1 MIFVQG
7 IYKTEQYGMI
17 LNGPIIAIEDD
28 ADDQFLLKTAIS
40 ELNITNTIVFF
51 ENGLQALRYLETTQ
65 DQPFLILCDIN
76 MPVMNGLELRENIDR
91 NDYLKKKSIPF
102 VFLSTADNPQIVDAA
117 YDSKIQGFYK
127 KLSNF
132 NEYQKQIRI
141 IIDYWKYC
149 LHPNKG

>member
-1 MIFVQG
+1 
-7 IYKTEQYGMI
+7 MI

>member
-1 MIFVQG
+1 
-7 IYKTEQYGMI
+7 MI

-40 ELNITNTIVFF
+40 ELNISNNIVFF
-51 ENGLQALRYLETTQ
+51 ENGLQALNYLETTQ

-149 LHPNKG
+149 LHPNKR

>member
-1 MIFVQG
+1 
-7 IYKTEQYGMI
+7 MI

-40 ELNITNTIVFF
+40 ELNISNTIVFF